1 MKMKNIIFIIL
12 TIFVFSSCD
21 KMLDDVA
28 FNVEL
33 SENNVYKVGENIR
46 FDITGNPDYITFYS
60 GEQGYSYDNIQR
72 RIATDDGLKVYLSF
86 VAKVESRPANNSLR
100 VLLSDSF
107 QGIKGNNF
115 DEDSLSITNGIW
127 IDKTSECNLPTT
139 QNGTTTVNLDVTGF
153 IDKNTCIAFRY
164 EAQSSALS
172 GQPQW
177 TISGLKI
184 RLVYPNGTEVV
195 GLKAAAMGFGAFDML
210 NKANTPYLSSGA
222 QGRWNTNSPQVSLV
236 MNYTQAGGA
245 KNLDYAISSPML
257 LNSTVPDIG
266 LAISDLRDRLTYYE
280 YQYLNPGTY
289 NVAFVGKNANIEGEK
304 SVIKKIS
311 ITITE

>member
-1 MKMKNIIFIIL
+1 MKNIIFIIL

-86 VAKVESRPANNSLR
+86 VAKVESRPASNSLR

-127 IDKTSECNLPTT
+127 IDKTSECNLPTA
-139 QNGTTTVNLDVTGF
+139 QNGTTTVNLDVTDF
-153 IDKNTCIAFRY
+153 INKNTCIAFRY

-195 GLKAAAMGFGAFDML
+195 GLKAAVMGFGAFDML
-210 NKANTPYLSSGA
+210 NRANTPYLSSGA

-245 KNLDYAISSPML
+245 ENLDYAISTPLL

-289 NVAFVGKNANIEGEK
+289 NVAFIGKNANIEGEK